1 MKLKVLPVTDGIAW
15 KSTKAQAW
23 STTVKEAGSGKERVL
38 TNWAYPRWTIETS
51 YSILTPEAG
60 DLLYGFFASLRGRY
74 EPFLWP
80 DPEHNAEHDIQL
92 GIGTG
97 AKAKYQALRRFGAWA
112 EPVLDL
118 KPDTLEVKVDDVKV
132 EATADDNGIIT
143 LAAAPPNGAK
153 VTASYGYYWRVR
165 LSDDKFTIEVVL
177 DNIWRSKSMK
187 LVTVR

>member
-60 DLLYGFFASLRGRY
+60 GLLYGFF
-74 EPFLWP
+74 
-80 DPEHNAEHDIQL
+80 EHNAEQGIQL

-97 AKAKYQALRRFGAWA
+97 AKTKYQALRRFGTWA

-132 EATADDNGIIT
+132 EATVDDNGIIT

-177 DNIWRSKSMK
+177 DSIWRSKSMK